1 MAKGPSEKIFPNL
14 ASLQQWYDQ
23 FSKLSLIPKEEAE
36 HIPSLLGQYLGVRIS
51 LYCSFST
58 RVVAA
63 TDMGMTMLFMSK
75 ELSPL
80 LLLGCCNGKNHVRKG
95 CGVWHVGKS
104 SVGAIDGKRTKW
116 PCLTYRHF
124 RTNIDLHQTRVPL
137 LLAPS
142 PLPNPK
148 STAPAARKPKSQGVA
163 AQSKDWPFGR
173 GAHTD
178 PQLPGTLEHRSS
190 TPEPRARSP
199 GPGILLLGE
208 GNLFILHF

>member
-95 CGVWHVGKS
+95 CGV
-104 SVGAIDGKRTKW
+104 
-116 PCLTYRHF
+116 
-124 RTNIDLHQTRVPL
+124 
-137 LLAPS
+137 
-142 PLPNPK
+142 
-148 STAPAARKPKSQGVA
+148 
-163 AQSKDWPFGR
+163 
-173 GAHTD
+173 
-178 PQLPGTLEHRSS
+178 
-190 TPEPRARSP
+190 
-199 GPGILLLGE
+199 
-208 GNLFILHF
+208 